1 MKLTFAARESI
12 WGYCLNR
19 IKKLAFYNSPRKG
32 AESVIELDT
41 KKNIL
46 VLTGYN
52 GSGKTRI
59 LNMIHESIS
68 LVRDYNYETPYDQW
82 VAEILFVGQNAD
94 IRLRTVKLERNRF
107 AAKEGDDEKLT
118 KILNTG
124 ENLRE
129 IFVKADQVTSPK
141 KNSEL
146 MRKANDNDGVDVICI
161 AGLKG
166 RGGDMESFRSTAESV
181 LFIDDR
187 LFFSYKRELD
197 ELVFDSAPNIDK
209 TLYILINEFVS
220 SVAKSSIPEVTKD
233 IIDNS
238 LRDLFEEYLKKNGKK
253 KLPEFDKVKDQLKR
267 QLAEKMAKE
276 GISFVGKSDFFEKIN
291 RFFSQTKR
299 KLIWDDKKFFLLE
312 LNDGTSVSW
321 ADFSKGEKTLLA
333 ILLITFLYKDR
344 AIFSFDEPDLSL
356 HIEWQEMLFPVLRE
370 MAPEAQFIIATH
382 SPALVLNTSS
392 EQVINLAR
400 LGREADI

>member
-1 MKLTFAARESI
+1 MDA
-12 WGYCLNR
+12 
-19 IKKLAFYNSPRKG
+19 
-32 AESVIELDT
+32 

-82 VAEILFVGQNAD
+82 VAEILLTGQHGD
-94 IRLRTVKLERNRF
+94 IRLRTVKLERNTF

-118 KILNTG
+118 KILNT
-124 ENLRE
+124 EEHLRD
-129 IFVKADQVTSPK
+129 IFVKADRVTSPK

-146 MRKANDNDGVDVICI
+146 MRKANDNDGLDVICI

-166 RGGDMESFRSTAESV
+166 LGNDVDSFRNNIESV

-220 SVAKSSIPEVTKD
+220 SVARSSIPELTKD
-233 IIDNS
+233 IVENS
-238 LRDLFEEYLKKNGKK
+238 LRELFDEYLKKNKK
-253 KLPEFDKVKDQLKR
+253 NELPSFDIVKSQLKL

-276 GISFVGKSDFFEKIN
+276 GISFVGKSDFFDKIN
-291 RFFSQTKR
+291 RFFIQTHR
-299 KLIWDDKKFFLLE
+299 TLIWDDKKFFLLRLKDE
-312 LNDGTSVSW
+312 TCVGWS
-321 ADFSKGEKTLLA
+321 DFSKGEKTLLA
-333 ILLITFLYKDR
+333 ILLITYLYKDR
-344 AIFSFDEPDLSL
+344 AIFTFDEPDLSL

-370 MAPEAQFIIATH
+370 IAPNTQFIIATH
-382 SPALVLNTSS
+382 SPALVLNTNS
-392 EQVINLAR
+392 EQVINLAS